1 VFRIMS
7 IDFLALRAMLV
18 PYCERAGIRLCRSGE
33 SCLVCKC
40 PIHHEKRGASFV
52 VFLDDHRWRCF
63 GKCDKAGDVIDLDV
77 ALYGG
82 RCADAVQRIE
92 ALGLHT
98 EGTVHLVAEV
108 VPDFRIT
115 HQNPLGLPYQLSSA
129 ERAIACHC
137 ARRLAESA
145 FWLQA
150 VCKWRGWEQ
159 ATIRGLALEG
169 SLGVDGAGRLCYLYD
184 SGCKVRYS
192 DLDTGDRVI
201 KWRFGKPSIWRAAY
215 LKSVRKVYLTEGET
229 DAISLI
235 DEGVERDAAV
245 LVVATPCAGF
255 NVLPYASLFA
265 GKEVVL
271 VPDPDE
277 AGLKAGE
284 KWAHALEP
292 QAKQLCYL
300 AYHNKE
306 VIQ

>member
-1 VFRIMS
+1 MS
-7 IDFLALRAMLV
+7 IDFLALRGMLV
-18 PYCERAGIRLCRSGE
+18 SYCERAGIRLCRSGE
-33 SCLVCKC
+33 NCLVGKC

-63 GKCDKAGDVIDLDV
+63 GKCDKAGDVIDLDL
-77 ALYGG
+77 ALHGG
-82 RCADAVQRIE
+82 QLADALKRIE
-92 ALGLHT
+92 ALTLHA
-98 EGTVHLVAEV
+98 GDGVHSIAEP
-108 VPDFRIT
+108 VPEVCIAAK
-115 HQNPLGLPYQLSSA
+115 NPLGLPYVLSPEQA
-129 ERAIACHC
+129 EICSKC
-137 ARRLAESA
+137 AHRLARSA
-145 FWLQA
+145 FWLGA
-150 VCKWRGWEQ
+150 VSKRWGWNEQ
-159 ATIRGLALEG
+159 TIKDLALEG
-169 SLGVDGAGRLCYLYD
+169 SLGIDGAGRLCYLYE

-192 DLDTGDRVI
+192 DADTRERI
-201 KWRFGKPSIWRAAY
+201 IRWRFGKRCLWRGAF
-215 LKSVRKVYLTEGET
+215 LKTAHKVYLTEGET